1 MDAAAMAGNEQM
13 ENPPPPSKKDIK
25 ARAMKRR
32 ICAAAVSCIDE
43 LGYAAT
49 SINRIQQRAGVS
61 RGALTHHF
69 PTKQALVAETA
80 MRLLHAAAQPLR
92 SMKAERQTAGHSAQA
107 DSVSDLLMKSWTDIA
122 NTPQGR
128 AFVEILVACRTDRD
142 LYDVLAEGLHNWDA
156 QNSAAIRE
164 HYQGSETDD
173 DDAALLWSINRT
185 FIRGLLIHER
195 FVSDPDYLQRMMQRF
210 AGIMQA
216 HLLSRV

>member
-1 MDAAAMAGNEQM
+1 M
-13 ENPPPPSKKDIK
+13 
-25 ARAMKRR
+25 
-32 ICAAAVSCIDE
+32 
-43 LGYAAT
+43 
-49 SINRIQQRAGVS
+49 S

-92 SMKAERQTAGHSAQA
+92 SMKAERQTAGHLAKA

-164 HYQGSETDD
+164 HYQGSETDE